1 MEFSGGMNIFERIYL
16 FFYLRKKK
24 KDLKSQKKL
33 PFPVISVGNLT
44 VGGTGKTPFTI
55 ALAKELKKREYKP
68 IILTRGYRG
77 RLKGPLVVTEEMIA
91 RDVGDEPLMMAMEG
105 LIVIKCP
112 DRYSGGIYAIEK
124 LGFTDKGRA
133 VFIVDDGFQHWKLYR
148 NVNILLIDG
157 FKGFGNCCLIPCGP
171 LRSPLTEITEADM
184 VFITKKENNTIYQ
197 HIKDMGIKEVYFAP
211 FKVEGIISMDGR
223 KIEPAGQKVF
233 AFAGIGNFQG
243 FLTLLNGV
251 GFKVGRYKKFID
263 HKKYSETTLKKILNL
278 AAEAEVLV
286 TTKKDF
292 VKIKDFSNLPDSLC
306 YMEISMEINSQTVDK
321 IMDLMHNC

>member
-1 MEFSGGMNIFERIYL
+1 MNIFERIYL

-77 RLKGPLVVTEEMIA
+77 RLKGPLVVTEEMDA
-91 RDVGDEPLMMAMEG
+91 QDVGDESLMMAMEG
-105 LIVIKCP
+105 LTVIKCP

-197 HIKDMGIKEVYFAP
+197 RIKDTGIKEVYFAP
-211 FKVEGIISMDGR
+211 FKVEGIIRMDGR
-223 KIEPAGQKVF
+223 KIEPAGHKVF

-243 FLTLLNGV
+243 FLSLLNDV
-251 GFKVGRYKKFID
+251 GFKVDRYKKFID
-263 HKKYSETTLKKILNL
+263 HKKYSETTLKRILNL
-278 AAEAEVLV
+278 ASEAELLV

-292 VKIKDFSNLPDSLC
+292 VKIKDFSNLLNSLC
-306 YMEISMEINSQTVDK
+306 YMEISTEINSQTVDK
-321 IMDLMHNC
+321 IIDLMHNC